1 VINNCFN
8 ARAMHAAVAAQTG
21 TMRIPT
27 PDYLTPASFGSLEL
41 RPRENNEFIGQ
52 QIDYSDAATVEIRTI
67 TIDSLDLAR
76 LDLLKIDVEGMEV
89 EALAGA
95 AASLARCRPVILV
108 ESMKSDALKLREVLS
123 SRGTGCSR

>member
-67 TIDSLDLAR
+67 TIDSLDLAQLR
-76 LDLLKIDVEGMEV
+76 PDATRARSRPHAGGERATVADHGRARAV
-89 EALAGA
+89 LAARRAGLA
-95 AASLARCRPVILV
+95 AIRRA
-108 ESMKSDALKLREVLS
+108 
-123 SRGTGCSR
+123 